1 MIFLKKQSLADTKKL
16 AAHLAGFL
24 SAGDLVLLHGD
35 LGAGKTTFTRD
46 LVHALSDD
54 PDLIVNSPTFT
65 ILQQYTKHGLPFPVY
80 HFDAY
85 RLETIGAADQGFE
98 DYIGGDGLTLVE
110 WPEYMQDILPAAFLQ
125 IDFSYDGQERDVR
138 LTAFGS
144 HYEKILDRL

>member
-16 AAHLAGFL
+16 AEHLAGFL
-24 SAGDLVLLHGD
+24 SAGDLILLQGN
-35 LGAGKTTFTRD
+35 LGAGKTTFTRQ

-65 ILQQYTKHGLPFPVY
+65 ILQQYTGHGLPFPVY

-98 DYIGGDGLTLVE
+98 DYIGADGLTLVE
-110 WPEYMQDILPAAFLQ
+110 WPDYMKEILPDQYLEIA
-125 IDFSYDGQERDVR
+125 FSYDGQDRDVR
-138 LTAFGS
+138 LTAHGAR
-144 HYEKILDRL
+144 YEKMLDRL